1 MPFGDPLAEDS
12 SLNGN
17 LRKMIEDLVRL
28 GITLKEAQA
37 EVERLYIERT
47 LQLCDRNRSK
57 AARKLGMHR
66 NTLNTKIEQYGLNG
80 DAGP

>member
-17 LRKMIEDLVRL
+17 LRQMIENLVHL
-28 GITLKEAQA
+28 GITLKEAQG
-37 EVERLYIERT
+37 EIERLYIERT
-47 LQLCDRNRSK
+47 LAQCDGNRSR

-66 NTLNTKIEQYGLNG
+66 NTLNAKIEQYGLNG
-80 DAGP
+80 DHGS